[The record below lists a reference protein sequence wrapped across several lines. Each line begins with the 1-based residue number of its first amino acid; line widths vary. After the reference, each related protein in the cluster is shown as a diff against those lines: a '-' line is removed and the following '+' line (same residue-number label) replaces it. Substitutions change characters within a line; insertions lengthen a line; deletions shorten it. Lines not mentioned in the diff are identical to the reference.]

1 MNTTL
6 TAVADSL
13 DHIRS
18 IVRRQLRGLISNFAI
33 SREQCGL
40 ILTGTA
46 RSYYAKL
53 IAQEVVMR
61 HADAPIARNDIEVD
75 RG

>member
-6 TAVADSL
+6 TPVAESF
-13 DHIRS
+13 DHVRS
-18 IVRRQLRGLISNFAI
+18 IMRRQLHGLIYNFAI
-33 SREQCGL
+33 AREQRGL
-40 ILTGTA
+40 ILTGIA

-53 IAQEVVMR
+53 VAQEVVMR
-61 HADAPIARNDIEVD
+61 HVGAPIARNDIEVD

>member
-1 MNTTL
+1 VNTTL
-6 TAVADSL
+6 TPVAESL
-13 DHIRS
+13 DHVRS
-18 IVRRQLRGLISNFAI
+18 IVRRQLRGLIDNFAI
-33 SREQCGL
+33 SREQQGL
-40 ILTGTA
+40 ILTGIA

-61 HADAPIARNDIEVD
+61 HVDAPIARNDIEVD